1 MKYQIED
8 SLHRSVNQLPHPS
21 FKEIT
26 DAPITPM
33 KEHDYITAQASGSHI
48 RCAAWRNALALSM
61 LCVTLLGGSY
71 WIRQSL
77 MVNCMIALDINPSI
91 EIMTNRKEQ
100 ILRVTPMNAD
110 AEILL
115 QGRHYRGWALEEM
128 LETFFHDFS
137 ENASA
142 NSTEPTILLSVYN
155 RDADYSR
162 RLNEQISDQIDAV
175 LKTTHIKADVVS
187 QSLTP
192 TDQQEIQAV
201 EYGISQGKLQMIKD
215 LFAQNPNL
223 DMKELALLSIKELL
237 ILADE
242 QELHLD
248 GIKRPGASVVQSPH
262 AETSQSA
269 WQPSKDAENLP
280 ADVRDDEADEVN
292 EVNEVNDDVRE
303 LREAAA
309 ERAEK
314 ESKRAKEKREAASE
328 QAEKESKRAKEESE
342 AASEQA
348 EKESE
353 RAKEESEAASEQAK
367 KESERA
373 KEESEAASEQAEKE
387 SERVKEESEAAVEA
401 GSEEQESE
409 LESAEEHS
417 GQDGSDHGDISGESD
432 D

>member
-1 MKYQIED
+1 GRSMKYQIED

-292 EVNEVNDDVRE
+292 EVNDDVRE

-309 ERAEK
+309 ER
-314 ESKRAKEKREAASE
+314 
-328 QAEKESKRAKEESE
+328 AEKESKRAKEESE

-353 RAKEESEAASEQAK
+353 RVKEK
-367 KESERA
+367 R
-373 KEESEAASEQAEKE
+373 EAASEQAEKE
-387 SERVKEESEAAVEA
+387 SESVKEESEEVSEQAEKESERAKEKREAAVEA
-401 GSEEQESE
+401 AGEAQEAEPEMEQED
-409 LESAEEHS
+409 AE
-417 GQDGSDHGDISGESD
+417 QDRGDDAGDPGEAD